1 MLLGLGAR
9 NQGESN
15 LDKEEVDLNPSE
27 IGANPILATALAYI
41 FSTVHARQTLCSV
54 LSANVASQ

>member
-15 LDKEEVDLNPSE
+15 LDKEEVDLNRSE
-27 IGANPILATALAYI
+27 FGANPVLATALAYI
-41 FSTVHARQTLCSV
+41 FSTVHVRQTLCSI
-54 LSANVASQ
+54 LSANVASR